1 MISNTR
7 YLLLIVLLGLGENLF
22 SQQLTQQVLVPVAG
36 IASTS
41 SVSFSQTIGEA
52 AVELVSSSDFILTQG
67 FQQPSVKLVWEPPH
81 EGNGFNVYPNPATDH
96 ITIKLFGDIPREFR
110 IDIINIAGLKLYT
123 EKLTFTDKFYIE
135 KVIPLSN
142 FSFGVYYVR
151 IMSSDKEINRTFI
164 FEKM

>member
-67 FQQPSVKLVWEPPH
+67 FQQPGVKLVWEPPH